1 MIKHFADRLL
11 DAIARKQAPVCAGL
25 DPRLDWIPEEFYERA
40 FEQLGRTPAAVRAAV
55 REFCCEVIDMVEPFV
70 PALKPQ
76 AAFFEALGP
85 EGAADLGA
93 ICDHGRKK
101 GLIII
106 ADVKRGDIGTTA
118 EAYAQSLFGGARV
131 KGIEL
136 PSLHADCA
144 TINPYLGGDSIA
156 PFVERA
162 LQEGCGLFILARTSN
177 SGSAEFQELALAQ
190 GGTLVERVAAQINAW
205 GAQSVGASGFSSV
218 GAVVGATHLD
228 AARRMRE
235 LMPRALFLVPG
246 YGAQG
251 GALETIRACFNT
263 EGKGAIVNSSRGVM
277 HAYATGPLKDYGM
290 GRWREAVVEASKALA
305 RDISRLVS

>member
-40 FEQLGRTPAAVRAAV
+40 FDQYGRTPAAVRSAV
-55 REFCCEVIDMVEPFV
+55 RQFCCEVIDLVEPHV
-70 PALKPQ
+70 AALKPQ

-85 EGAADLGA
+85 EGSADLGA
-93 ICDHGRKK
+93 VCEYGQKK
-101 GLIII
+101 GLLII

-136 PSLHADCA
+136 PSLHADGA
-144 TINPYLGGDSIA
+144 TINPYLGGDSIV

-162 LQEGCGLFILARTSN
+162 TQTGGGLFILARTSN
-177 SGSAEFQELALAQ
+177 TGSAEFQELPLAE
-190 GGTLVERVAAQINAW
+190 GGTLVERVAAQINTW
-205 GAQSVGASGFSSV
+205 GAQSIGTSGFSSV

-251 GALETIRACFNT
+251 GALETIRACFNA
-263 EGKGAIVNSSRGVM
+263 EGRGAIVNSSRGVM
-277 HAYATGPLKDYGM
+277 HAYASGPLKDYGM
-290 GRWREAVVEASKALA
+290 GRWREAVAEAAKSLA
-305 RDISRLVS
+305 RDISRLVA

>member
-1 MIKHFADRLL
+1 MVRRQR
-11 DAIARKQAPVCAGL
+11 DAVTGL
-25 DPRLDWIPEEFYERA
+25 WSPLRS
-40 FEQLGRTPAAVRAAV
+40 
-55 REFCCEVIDMVEPFV
+55 EVIEEI
-70 PALKPQ
+70 K
-76 AAFFEALGP
+76 
-85 EGAADLGA
+85 
-93 ICDHGRKK
+93 
-101 GLIII
+101 
-106 ADVKRGDIGTTA
+106 
-118 EAYAQSLFGGARV
+118 
-131 KGIEL
+131 
-136 PSLHADCA
+136 
-144 TINPYLGGDSIA
+144 
-156 PFVERA
+156 FVERA